1 MIYYIQCGLVNLE
14 KLKLIGTVIL
24 KTWFQKMI
32 EVNNLE
38 IPISVIFD
46 IIWVLFGEISRN
58 SIIKMVFI
66 KWMKHKILK
75 NPQAKQ
81 RRAVK
86 SIKSRNKIE
95 MTGTPVENR
104 LSYYWSIYE

>member
-1 MIYYIQCGLVNLE
+1 
-14 KLKLIGTVIL
+14 
-24 KTWFQKMI
+24 
-32 EVNNLE
+32 
-38 IPISVIFD
+38 
-46 IIWVLFGEISRN
+46 
-58 SIIKMVFI
+58 MVFI